1 MRSDL
6 NYGGKMNKEIRVLEV
21 NINDIG
27 QGGAWAFIKNAMNA
41 TTKDIKSNVVF
52 DFFTLEPF
60 ENSSNIS
67 FVEDNGGKII
77 VKHTSNKFLRQIKT
91 YFDLRSVLKKNIMI

>member
-1 MRSDL
+1 
-6 NYGGKMNKEIRVLEV
+6 MNKEIRVLEV

-60 ENSSNIS
+60 EN
-67 FVEDNGGKII
+67 
-77 VKHTSNKFLRQIKT
+77 
-91 YFDLRSVLKKNIMI
+91 

>member
-67 FVEDNGGKII
+67 FVEDNGGKNFL
-77 VKHTSNKFLRQIKT
+77 KNTSNKR
-91 YFDLRSVLKKNIMI
+91 RNG